1 MRYHNSL
8 RPLNKDMKNT
18 KIELQYPYSEDFK
31 AGYLNINKEPR
42 KTLLLVRNDG
52 SKTSTSYARYL
63 MSVHLQRYLKEEE
76 HVDHIDNDKLNDNIA
91 NLQILSAKDNN
102 IKKNKFY
109 DIKEVFHK
117 LECPVCKNIFYRS
130 SKNAYKAIVLGKKQC
145 CSRSCGGKFSYI
157 NKTKNMEDKLYNY
170 GVMVFNGEKE
180 KFESWLDKNK
190 KFTETELKQELDKL
204 EYGIFN

>member
-18 KIELQYPYSEDFK
+18 KIELEYPYSEDFK

-63 MSVHLQRYLKEEE
+63 KEEE
-76 HVDHIDNDKLNDNIA
+76 HVDHIDNEKLNDNIT
-91 NLQILSAKDNN
+91 NLQILSTKDNN

-109 DIKEVFHK
+109 D
-117 LECPVCKNIFYRS
+117 
-130 SKNAYKAIVLGKKQC
+130 KK
-145 CSRSCGGKFSYI
+145 RFFI
-157 NKTKNMEDKLYNY
+157 N
-170 GVMVFNGEKE
+170 
-180 KFESWLDKNK
+180 
-190 KFTETELKQELDKL
+190 
-204 EYGIFN
+204 